1 MNEIQAKQ
9 KVVDAGIRLVKSGLI
24 ARTWGNVSCRISD
37 SHFVITPSGRNYLSL
52 TADDIVTVAI
62 KDLNYTGN
70 IKPSSEKG
78 IHAEIYKYSEDI
90 NFVIHTHQENASV
103 VSTLGLDK
111 ITMNCDYTFL
121 GNEIICA
128 SYGLPGTKKLR
139 RGVSEALK
147 RSKGN
152 AIIMKNHGAVCFG
165 CDDEEAFKTA
175 SNLEK
180 ACLDFISRQYK
191 KIKGVDSFDADK
203 IGKIMPSEMQNAQH
217 EGSVDL
223 ISTYCSS
230 ERKVEGFI
238 LHLKDSE
245 SVFVRYGQ
253 SMEKINEE
261 EQIHNEIY
269 AKNKDINYIIHT
281 YSSDILPISRAY
293 ITLYPLLDDFAQI
306 VGTKVKTIVKKPDEI
321 ANALK
326 HTFAVI
332 IKDDGAFC
340 CGVSEGDATAVEMI
354 MKKNCKAHIFGE
366 LFGEVKPI
374 SWFDSKLMR
383 VVYLKKYSKQIRSN
397 KIEI

>member
-70 IKPSSEKG
+70 NKPSSEKG

-90 NFVIHTHQENASV
+90 NFVVHTHQENASV

-139 RGVSEALK
+139 MGVYEALK

-152 AIIMKNHGAVCFG
+152 AVIMKNHGAVCFG
-165 CDDEEAFKTA
+165 RDDEEAFQTA

-180 ACLDFISRQYK
+180 ACLDFITGQYK
-191 KIKGVDSFDADK
+191 KIKGVDGLDSGKTRK
-203 IGKIMPSEMQNAQH
+203 IVPSELQNAQN
-217 EGSVDL
+217 ESSYDL
-223 ISTYCSS
+223 ISKYYSS
-230 ERKVEGFI
+230 ERKVEGFT

-245 SVFVRYGQ
+245 PVFVRYGQ
-253 SMEKINEE
+253 SMGKINEE
-261 EQIHNEIY
+261 AQIHNEIY
-269 AKNKDINYIIHT
+269 KKNKDINYIIHT
-281 YSSDILPISRAY
+281 YSSDILAISRAN

-306 VGTKVKTIVKKPDEI
+306 VGTKVKTIVKKPNEI

-326 HTFAVI
+326 PTYAVI

-340 CGVSEGDATAVEMI
+340 CGASEGDVTAVEMI

-366 LFGEVKPI
+366 LFGDVKPI

-383 VVYLKKYSKQIRSN
+383 VVYMKKYSKQI
-397 KIEI
+397 